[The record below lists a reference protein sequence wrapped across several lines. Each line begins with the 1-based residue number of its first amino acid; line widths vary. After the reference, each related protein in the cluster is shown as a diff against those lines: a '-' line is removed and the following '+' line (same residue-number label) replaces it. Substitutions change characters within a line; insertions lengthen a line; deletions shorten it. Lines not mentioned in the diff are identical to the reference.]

1 MVNKN
6 MVNKLKTKRNLVF
19 IEGTLISLLISI
31 LIFTL
36 IQFVLFLYSE
46 YSLEVF
52 VLNITFYS
60 TIIPLIIFFS
70 TVRYF
75 IIVISTDDHNLIS
88 DDFFNKIINELNI
101 TEDELKIYF
110 KKNNKVDLDIKDKN
124 FEETEKHIIKQY
136 FKTYEKYNVFNVLS
150 LVKLNNFFNK

>member
-6 MVNKLKTKRNLVF
+6 MVNKLKTKRNLVI